1 MKGSKLSVRDILK
14 KVARTCMAIIAIA
27 IVLCI
32 AFIVSE
38 ILFNILAIL
47 LYIIVAAGVIV
58 VFLKFMAKV
67 FLYIEQW
74 KK

>member
-38 ILFNILAIL
+38 ILFNIL
-47 LYIIVAAGVIV
+47 
-58 VFLKFMAKV
+58 VFL
-67 FLYIEQW
+67 
-74 KK
+74 